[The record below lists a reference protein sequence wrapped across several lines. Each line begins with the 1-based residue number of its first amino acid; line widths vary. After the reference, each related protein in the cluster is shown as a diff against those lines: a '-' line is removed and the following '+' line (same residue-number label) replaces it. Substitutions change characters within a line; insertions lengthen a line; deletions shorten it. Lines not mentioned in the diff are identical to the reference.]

1 MIENVV
7 IFSKET
13 QAVLLGST
21 FGKISYDA
29 EDFQEILEEIKKTA
43 INLEKGTFISD
54 YDNGLTALIQAIP
67 KISVALVFSRSLSQK
82 EKNEWKDVA
91 NEIAEG
97 FAKIYNSDSQNYF
110 EFDKTLIEIVEWYLK
125 EKSPLDKMKDALW

>member
-13 QAVLLGST
+13 QAVLLGSN
-21 FGKISYDA
+21 FGNIKYDA
-29 EDFQEILEEIKKTA
+29 EDFKVTLEEIKKTA

-54 YDNGLTALIQAIP
+54 YDNGLSALIQAIP
-67 KISVALVFSRSLSQK
+67 NLSVALVFNRSLNQK
-82 EKNEWKDVA
+82 EKNEWQDVA
-91 NEIAEG
+91 KEIVEG
-97 FAKIYNSDSQNYF
+97 FGKVYDSDSQNYF

>member
-13 QAVLLGST
+13 QAVLLGSN
-21 FGKISYDA
+21 FGNIKYDA
-29 EDFQEILEEIKKTA
+29 EDFKVTLEEIKKTA

-54 YDNGLTALIQAIP
+54 YDNGLSALIQAIP
-67 KISVALVFSRSLSQK
+67 NLSVALVFNRSLNQK
-82 EKNEWKDVA
+82 EKNEWQDVA
-91 NEIAEG
+91 KEIVEG
-97 FAKIYNSDSQNYF
+97 FGKVYDSNSQNYL

-125 EKSPLDKMKDALW
+125 EKSPIDKMKDALW

>member
-21 FGKISYDA
+21 FGKIRYDA

-67 KISVALVFSRSLSQK
+67 KLSVSLVFNRSLSQK

-97 FAKIYNSDSQNYF
+97 FSKIYSSDSQNYF

-125 EKSPLDKMKDALW
+125 EKSPIDKMKDALW

>member
-1 MIENVV
+1 LIENVI

-21 FGKISYDA
+21 FGKIGYDS
-29 EDFQEILEEIKKTA
+29 EDFKVILDEIKKTA

-67 KISVALVFSRSLSQK
+67 NFSVALVFNRSLNQK
-82 EKNEWKDVA
+82 EKNEWEDIAK
-91 NEIAEG
+91 EIVEG
-97 FAKIYNSDSQNYF
+97 FQKIYDSDSQNYF